1 MLDTFM
7 SGLLI
12 TTLIVLVILLLIA
25 LVVRDHWYKHKK

>member
-12 TTLIVLVILLLIA
+12 TTLVVLVILLLVA